1 MGYSYERNTDAYYI
15 YKDKYKKYKDLS
27 KNLNEYYNELIV
39 KLNKL
44 DGYLSALRKVSTT
57 NYDNIYGKP
66 INVFNDKCIR
76 TSKDIQVRIKDYKI
90 ICSSIK
96 NSLDTAIVYVKWWW
110 ED

>member
-66 INVFNDKCIR
+66 INVFNDKYI
-76 TSKDIQVRIKDYKI
+76 SLAL
-90 ICSSIK
+90 SITIPPTP
-96 NSLDTAIVYVKWWW
+96 L
-110 ED
+110 

>member
-57 NYDNIYGKP
+57 N
-66 INVFNDKCIR
+66 
-76 TSKDIQVRIKDYKI
+76 
-90 ICSSIK
+90 
-96 NSLDTAIVYVKWWW
+96 
-110 ED
+110 